1 MADMGRWGFGNWTG
15 IPINTNAHDPT
26 LEEVRTVQD
35 SLCYLESAN
44 FWVLRRDIQEYMLE
58 RKYSPLWFIRMAN
71 KFIMELREI
80 EARGTGWAS
89 TVRVLHEI
97 DADGDAKLTVD
108 EISAYVRSH
117 GGKPEH
123 LAATVKC
130 RAAAFGTWML
140 RYDGDPKPIP
150 RPAGYVH
157 GDIVPEFLFPECN
170 KRKLT

>member
-1 MADMGRWGFGNWTG
+1 MSTSSYKTDALEAKKKLEQVSPTMCLAKWNQTSLHLPTG
-15 IPINTNAHDPT
+15 LTN
-26 LEEVRTVQD
+26 
-35 SLCYLESAN
+35 SCYH
-44 FWVLRRDIQEYMLE
+44 
-58 RKYSPLWFIRMAN
+58 PP
-71 KFIMELREI
+71 
-80 EARGTGWAS
+80 
-89 TVRVLHEI
+89 LHEI

-117 GGKPEH
+117 GGEPEH

-170 KRKLT
+170 QQA